1 MQCDID
7 SLPGRPGVLAEKA
20 TKGIKRRGRICV
32 QQGIAQPGLADFA
45 NGQILSLIARV
56 TETHFPI
63 PCLEIV
69 GELSHLTAQ
78 TDVKQLVPVSEFFMS
93 WTGVVKAA
101 EPNSSGQWNRR
112 SVNHQ
117 SGVPN
122 CERIERI
129 LDWHTD
135 AERTAGSYGS
145 KISSRRVE
153 WIGRKWH
160 SGQRCIEIR
169 ARILKVGKYRQ
180 VLIAQVA
187 RE

>member
-7 SLPGRPGVLAEKA
+7 SLPRRSGVLAEKA
-20 TKGIKRRGRICV
+20 TKWIKGGGRICI

-45 NGQILSLIARV
+45 NGQILSFIAGI

-63 PCLEIV
+63 TCLEIV

-78 TDVKQLVPVSEFFMS
+78 TDVEQLVPVSEFFMS
-93 WTGVVKAA
+93 WTRVVKAA

-112 SVNHQ
+112 SVNNQ
-117 SGVPN
+117 SCVPD
-122 CERIERI
+122 CEGIKRI

-153 WIGRKWH
+153 WIGRKRH

-169 ARILKVGKYRQ
+169 SRILKVGKYRQ